1 MTDINSLPFHLQLL
15 VREYGHSTYQLIQ
28 QLGSIDDIAER
39 SKRAQGIVQ
48 LILRLQPSLRDQPDI
63 QTTLWNHVH
72 ALAGEDVAL
81 DAPVTLKPV
90 ADRNT
95 PPMKV
100 QYPVQGPK
108 LRTYGQAIESL
119 IAKAVLLEDAAELEQ
134 AAIQIGR
141 TMKFLYRQHNK
152 ENAKSLTILRHLG
165 ELSGGKLTLD
175 PQRVDAEGLFETAT
189 PVSAPTSERG
199 GRPTPFIVPQPRA
212 EQRGDREG
220 RRGGQG
226 GGFGNNAGGG
236 QGGFGGGNNKRDKK
250 RNKKGRQEP
259 QQPPQ

>member
-1 MTDINSLPFHLQLL
+1 MTDINSLPFHQQLL
-15 VREYGHSTYQLIQ
+15 VREYGHSTYQMIQ
-28 QLGSIDDIAER
+28 GLAGIEDVTER
-39 SKRAQGIVQ
+39 TKRAQGIVQ
-48 LILRLQPSLRDQPDI
+48 LILRLQPGLRDQPDI

-81 DAPVTLKPV
+81 DAPVQLKPV

-119 IAKAVLLEDAAELEQ
+119 IAKAILLEDAAELEQ

-165 ELSGGKLTLD
+165 ELSGGTLTLD

-189 PVSAPTSERG
+189 PVASPTPERG
-199 GRPTPFIVPQPRA
+199 GRSTPFIVPQPRA

-226 GGFGNNAGGG
+226 SFGNNAGGG
-236 QGGFGGGNNKRDKK
+236 QGGFGNGNKRDKK